1 MKLLLA
7 VILAFT
13 LGIGTVSADV
23 SLKGDIGA
31 ATIRVD
37 GEVTSVT
44 YEGTAVFANHDG
56 YALVSVFDATS
67 HDSLVIHGDFDSYE
81 VQVAVDSQAND
92 IELSTPSGQI
102 DNQSVDDSGTD
113 ISSMNIERDIE
124 RHNETYGALLSA
136 MPF

>member
-1 MKLLLA
+1 MRILLA

-67 HDSLVIHGDFDSYE
+67 HDSLVIHGDFLSYE

-92 IELSTPSGQI
+92 IELSTQSGQI

-113 ISSMNIERDIE
+113 ISSMNLEKDIQDY
-124 RHNETYGALLSA
+124 HETYGWLNDI
-136 MPF
+136 PF